1 MKNRISLIAITL
13 LSAISCTAISLQ
25 STVSAVLAAPNETAQ
40 TVYEDWSDATRER
53 SMPVKIYLPKQ
64 TDHPL
69 PVVIFSHGLGG
80 SREAAPYL
88 GNYWAE
94 HGYIGVFIQHPGSDE
109 SFWKPAIAAGGVL
122 NRETL
127 IPKFRQQVKDPT
139 HAVNRAQDVHFI
151 IDKLTEL
158 DKGNGVLAG
167 KMDLNAIAIAG
178 HSYGSWTALTA
189 SGQAFVS
196 ATGKKIASG
205 DPRIKAAIYLSPTAA
220 RKGSDLNTAYGGIKI
235 PGLHFTGT
243 KDVSPVSDT
252 TAEDRRIAYDHIS
265 KSDQYLVILDGADH
279 MVFGAGRKRIAPGH
293 DDANH
298 QAIVADVSTKF
309 LDAYLKHDKAAFQWL
324 RGSGAK
330 TELTG
335 KGTYEFKIAS
345 AAK

>member
-1 MKNRISLIAITL
+1 MKNKISLFAMSL
-13 LSAISCTAISLQ
+13 LTAILCGANSLH
-25 STVSAVLAAPNETAQ
+25 STVSAVSAAPVQTPQ
-40 TVYEDWSDATRER
+40 TVYEDWSDSARDR
-53 SMPVKIYLPKQ
+53 AMPVKIYLPKQ
-64 TDHPL
+64 VDHPL

-88 GNYWAE
+88 GNYWAD

-109 SFWKPAIAAGGVL
+109 SFWKPSIAAGGMM
-122 NRETL
+122 NRATL

-139 HAVNRAQDVHFI
+139 HAVNRAQDVHFV
-151 IDKLTEL
+151 IDKLAEL
-158 DKGNGVLAG
+158 DKGHGVLAG
-167 KMDLNAIAIAG
+167 KMDLNSIAIAG

-189 SGQAFVS
+189 SGQTFVTP
-196 ATGKKIASG
+196 TGKKVASG

-220 RKGSDLNTAYGGIKI
+220 KKGSDLDAAYGDIKI
-235 PGLHFTGT
+235 PGMHFTGT

-279 MVFGAGRKRIAPGH
+279 MVFGAGRQRLAPGH
-293 DDANH
+293 DDANQ

-324 RGSGAK
+324 RGTGAK

-335 KGTYEFKIAS
+335 KGTFEFKIAS
-345 AAK
+345 ASR